1 MGRMH
6 INIILIQLQLQLAP
20 TLISGLLS
28 KQTFNLRNITDQN
41 RVPKTSTSLPHLR
54 GRKINEVK
62 AYWSNSLLESH
73 IPK

>member
-1 MGRMH
+1 MH
-6 INIILIQLQLQLAP
+6 INIILIQLQELAP

-41 RVPKTSTSLPHLR
+41 RVTKTSTSLPHLQ

-62 AYWSNSLLESH
+62 AYWSNSLLESQ